1 MDLNY
6 QIFLQI
12 IIFGLVAGGLYALAA
27 SGLSLIYGVMQILN
41 IAHGEFLMIG
51 AYVMFW
57 LFTLA
62 DVSPLWSMAVTAPM
76 MFVLGLVVFKV
87 VVIPLQRVGSSHL
100 FEMSTLIA
108 FFGILI
114 VVQNLALV
122 LWTADYRVVT
132 YMQKPLRLFFLDISI
147 NRLVVLGV
155 SIVIILILE
164 FFLTR
169 TYAGKAIRAIT
180 QDREAA
186 MLMAINAD
194 KLSLLCFG
202 LGTALAGLAGSLGG
216 VLSVI
221 TPHMGFPFLI
231 KAFVIMII
239 GGLGNMLGCLYAGF
253 MLGVLEFVGAYFIG
267 EGYRSAIDYV
277 IMVVFLLLVSRG
289 YIRKFGGAI

>member
-1 MDLNY
+1 MGIKLEIFI
-6 QIFLQI
+6 QIV
-12 IIFGLVAGGLYALAA
+12 IFGLVAGGLYALAA

-62 DVSPLWSMAVTAPM
+62 GVSPLWSMAVTAPM

-87 VVIPLQRVGSSHL
+87 VVIPLQRVGSIHL
-100 FEMSTLIA
+100 VERSTLIA

-132 YMQKPLRLFFLDISI
+132 YLQKPLRFLFLNISI

-155 SIVIILILE
+155 SIVIILLLE

-194 KLSLLCFG
+194 KLSLICFG
-202 LGTALAGLAGSLGG
+202 LGTALAGMAGSLGG

-221 TPHMGFPFLI
+221 TPLMGFPFLI